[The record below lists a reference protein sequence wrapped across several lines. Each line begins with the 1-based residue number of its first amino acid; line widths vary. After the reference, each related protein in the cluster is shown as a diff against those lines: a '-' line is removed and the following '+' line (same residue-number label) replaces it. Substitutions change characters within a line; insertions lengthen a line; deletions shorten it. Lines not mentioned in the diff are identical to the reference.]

1 MMAAKHVDTDEHS
14 TGSNTELI
22 ETVDKA
28 RSGDRLAFH
37 HLADQFQRQIYQMI
51 YYRTNS
57 KMDAEDITQDVFLQ
71 AFKNIRRLKSSA
83 VFRSWLFRIAVNRVR
98 DFYRKKKF
106 KSLFGFVSVDQD
118 SFQETEELAMEP
130 DATKNLERQDF
141 WRQIEQMLTSLSRM
155 EREVFLLRFFDQLSI
170 KEMCTAMG
178 KNESTVKTHLYRAL
192 RKVKDAASNIDL
204 LLEGLS

>member
-1 MMAAKHVDTDEHS
+1 MMVAKHADTDERG
-14 TGSNTELI
+14 TGSDTGFI
-22 ETVDKA
+22 EMVDKA

-37 HLADQFQRQIYQMI
+37 HLADQFQRQIYQMV

-71 AFKNIRRLKSSA
+71 AYKHIRRLKSSA
-83 VFRSWLFRIAVNRVR
+83 VFRSWLFRIAVNRIR
-98 DFYRKKKF
+98 DFYRKKKL
-106 KSLFGFVSVDQD
+106 KSLFGVVSMDQE
-118 SFQETEELAMEP
+118 SFQETEEMAVAP
-130 DATKNLERQDF
+130 DAVKNIQRQDF

-170 KEMCTAMG
+170 NEMCAALG

-192 RKVKDAASNIDL
+192 RKVKDAASNMDL